1 MTQEDPAIKLQLLG
15 LNMTALT
22 LSRIENNL
30 RHVCDTELI
39 AIARILNVSM
49 VGWSRRIRNKSGSP
63 GQAGAYWSEE
73 QNAIGILFLR
83 PLFVLDQR

>member
-1 MTQEDPAIKLQLLG
+1 
-15 LNMTALT
+15 MTALT

-63 GQAGAYWSEE
+63 GQAGAYWSE
-73 QNAIGILFLR
+73 
-83 PLFVLDQR
+83 